1 MQTYANLLA
10 LTKGERETELKTAS
24 DRAIAVKSETAELQK
39 DVSKV
44 LVAMTKSGE
53 ITDGDLAKTGKS
65 ITGEDIRRTFQN
77 IYPLVKVFT
86 AIVEERIAM
95 TEAQFDKGES
105 SKLALLGPLCEP
117 DANEATKAKLA
128 ECVEALTG
136 EKPPTAKE
144 LREMIGGEKKEP
156 KAVKEQRERAEKA
169 EKETAETKEMLKS
182 VFENGTIVPVGF
194 MATDIGKDDPLVNS
208 KQFKDRI
215 KADMVLACDTQN
227 GDAVEAMLDTFGQMF
242 MVACAALDTDPLD
255 FVAEYTAG
263 KAKRAAGKVV
273 DTPALEAAAA

>member
-1 MQTYANLLA
+1 MKTYQTLLS
-10 LTKGERETELKTAS
+10 LSKEERETELKTSTA
-24 DRAIAVKSETAELQK
+24 RAIAMTAESAELQK
-39 DVSKV
+39 DVAKM

-53 ITDGDLAKTGKS
+53 ITDGDLAKTGKA

-77 IYPLVKVFT
+77 VYPLVKVFT

-117 DANEATKAKLA
+117 DADEEAKAKLA
-128 ECVEALTG
+128 DCVAALTG

-144 LREMIGGEKKEP
+144 LREKIGGEKKEP

-169 EKETAETKEMLKS
+169 ESEAADTKKMLES

-194 MATDIGKDDPLVNS
+194 MATDITRDEALATS
-208 KQFKDRI
+208 RQFKDRI
-215 KADMVLACDTQN
+215 KADIMKALDN
-227 GDAVEAMLDTFGQMF
+227 GDADTLEIIKEVFGKVF
-242 MVACAALDTDPLD
+242 LVACSGLGEDPLD
-255 FVAEYTAG
+255 FIAETGAANATP
-263 KAKRAAGKVV
+263 AKGEVIE
-273 DTPALEAAAA
+273 TPALAAA